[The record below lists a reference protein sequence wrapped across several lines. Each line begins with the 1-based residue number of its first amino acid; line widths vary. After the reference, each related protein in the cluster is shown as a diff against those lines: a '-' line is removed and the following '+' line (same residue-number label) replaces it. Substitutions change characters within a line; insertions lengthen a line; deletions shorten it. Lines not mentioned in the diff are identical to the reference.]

1 VTKLSETRDIELK
14 LRNPAG
20 LAFDISFA
28 GGHKI
33 TVDGREGFGGHNIGP
48 RPMQLLL
55 ASLASCTGMDVISIL
70 QKMRQP
76 VEEYR
81 IEAAAEEAED
91 HPKVF
96 TSITIK
102 HIITGKVDEGRL
114 ARAIEL
120 SDTKYCPASA
130 MLRAVAQITTEY
142 EIRQP
147 Q

>member
-1 VTKLSETRDIELK
+1 MELK

-33 TVDGREGFGGHNIGP
+33 TVDGREGFGGRKLGP

-55 ASLASCTGMDVISIL
+55 ASLASCTGMDVVSIL
-70 QKMRQP
+70 RKMRQP

-81 IEAAAEEAED
+81 IEVAAEEAED

-102 HIITGKVDEGRL
+102 HIVTGDMDEERL
-114 ARAIEL
+114 AHAIEL
-120 SDTKYCPASA
+120 S
-130 MLRAVAQITTEY
+130 
-142 EIRQP
+142 
-147 Q
+147 

>member
-1 VTKLSETRDIELK
+1 MIKLSQTRDIELK
-14 LRNPAG
+14 LRHPAG
-20 LAFDISFA
+20 LAFDINFA
-28 GGHKI
+28 SGHKI
-33 TVDGREGFGGHNIGP
+33 TVDGGEEFGGQNLGP

-55 ASLASCTGMDVISIL
+55 ASLASCTSMDVISIL
-70 QKMRQP
+70 HKMRQP

-81 IEAAAEEAED
+81 IQVAAEQAED
-91 HPKVF
+91 HPKIF

-102 HIITGKVDEGRL
+102 HIVTGKVDEERL

-147 Q
+147 

>member
-1 VTKLSETRDIELK
+1 MIKLSQTQTVELN
-14 LRNPAG
+14 LHQPTG

-28 GGHKI
+28 SGHKI
-33 TVDGREGFGGHNIGP
+33 TVDGREGFGGQNLGP

-70 QKMRQP
+70 QKMHQP

-81 IEAAAEEAED
+81 IEVAAEEAED

-96 TSITIK
+96 TSITIR
-102 HIITGKVDEGRL
+102 HIVTGKVDEGRL
-114 ARAIEL
+114 AHAIEL
-120 SDTKYCPASA
+120 SDTRYCPASA
-130 MLRAVAQITTEY
+130 MLGAVARITTGY

-147 Q
+147 

>member
-1 VTKLSETRDIELK
+1 MEHIELK
-14 LRNPAG
+14 LCNPAG

-33 TVDGREGFGGHNIGP
+33 TVDGREGFGGQDLGP

-76 VEEYR
+76 VEEYH
-81 IEAAAEEAED
+81 IEATAEEAED
-91 HPKVF
+91 HPKIF

-102 HIITGKVDEGRL
+102 HIVTGKVDEERL

-130 MLRAVAQITTEY
+130 MLGAVAQITTEY

-147 Q
+147 

>member
-1 VTKLSETRDIELK
+1 LSQAQSVELK
-14 LRNPAG
+14 LQNPSG

-28 GGHKI
+28 SGHKI
-33 TVDGREGFGGHNIGP
+33 TVDGGEEFGGQNLGP

-81 IEAAAEEAED
+81 IEVAAEEAED

-114 ARAIEL
+114 AHAIEL

-130 MLRAVAQITTEY
+130 MLGAVAQITTEY

-147 Q
+147 

>member
-1 VTKLSETRDIELK
+1 
-14 LRNPAG
+14 
-20 LAFDISFA
+20 
-28 GGHKI
+28 
-33 TVDGREGFGGHNIGP
+33 
-48 RPMQLLL
+48 MQLLL

-70 QKMRQP
+70 RKMRQP
-76 VEEYR
+76 VEKYR

-102 HIITGKVDEGRL
+102 HIVTGKVDEGRL
-114 ARAIEL
+114 AHAIEL

-130 MLRAVAQITTEY
+130 MLGAVAQITTEY

-147 Q
+147 